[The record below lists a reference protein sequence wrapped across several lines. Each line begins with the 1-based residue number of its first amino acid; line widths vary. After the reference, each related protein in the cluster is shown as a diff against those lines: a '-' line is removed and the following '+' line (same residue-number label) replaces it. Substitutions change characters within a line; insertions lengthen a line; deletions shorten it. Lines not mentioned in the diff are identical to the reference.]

1 MKLLMQAM
9 VGTVFFALLTGSSLA
24 QSPREQLQQLTIQ
37 LQQIPNDNALRE
49 RIIKLAAEM
58 KPVPAVPEEARRSF
72 VEGVNIVKL
81 AKDAGGQKLA
91 IGSFTEALK
100 IAPWWGDAYYNLGV
114 AQELA
119 EQYDKAEQAFTF
131 YLLSNPD
138 ATEQRE
144 VQDRIYQLSAKR
156 KLVGAQ

>member
-1 MKLLMQAM
+1 MSKLII
-9 VGTVFFALLTGSSLA
+9 FAFAFLALDVIAYA
-24 QSPREQLQQLTIQ
+24 QSPHEQLQQLTIQ
-37 LQQIPNDNALRE
+37 LQQTPTDNILRE
-49 RIIKLAAEM
+49 RIIKLGAEI

-72 VEGVNIVKL
+72 VEGANIVKL
-81 AKDAGGQKLA
+81 AKDAGSQKFA
-91 IGSFTEALK
+91 IGSFNEALN

-156 KLVGAQ
+156 KLVGSQ